1 MKEENNILHWNI
13 DKLSEALKIDIKS
26 VKDYFTD
33 GRRISFIL
41 ERRLAK
47 EFIKG
52 KLAESEKS
60 GYDIDDPGGG
70 KWEVRS
76 ITKGGVYFTPSGQVG
91 RGRKFNK
98 KEFLNKVKEI
108 KGYIVCDVTSFPNVP
123 FWAISSEDV
132 SMWWQK
138 GLLGKNAKISRKKS
152 LDLIR
157 TLYSI

>member
-52 KLAESEKS
+52 KIAGSEKS
-60 GYDIDDPGGG
+60 GYDIVDSRGG

-76 ITKGGVYFTPSGQVG
+76 ITKGGIYFTPSGQVG
-91 RGRKFNK
+91 KGRKFNR
-98 KEFLNKVKEI
+98 KEFLNKIKEI
-108 KGYIVCDVTSFPNVP
+108 KGYIVCDVVPFPNVP
-123 FWAISSEDV
+123 FWVISSEDV
-132 SMWWQK
+132 SRWWRK
-138 GLLGKNAKISRKKS
+138 RLLGKNAKVSRKKA
-152 LDLIR
+152 LNLINN
-157 TLYSI
+157 S